1 MFINNEIVMFL
12 SDKYNEFDFQD
23 IIFAEHQQHDTD
35 SHFCCIEHSN
45 VAYILL
51 YYVLIFFTDQSD
63 WTWSLCLENEHESC
77 V

>member
-1 MFINNEIVMFL
+1 MKFEFNQHCYNLSVNNEIVMFL
-12 SDKYNEFDFQD
+12 LNEYNESDFQD
-23 IIFAEHQQHDTD
+23 IILAKCQQHDTE

-63 WTWSLCLENEHESC
+63 
-77 V
+77 